1 MMNEYLKTNNFLTI
15 IFWGDDVRFLIVD
28 DSNLSRQKLRGMIT
42 ELGYEV
48 VGEAKDGLEA
58 IDLIDKLNPT
68 YITMDLE
75 MPNMKGDAASKI
87 ILEKNNKIN
96 IILITSI
103 INQKEIINALRIGV
117 KKFLQK
123 PFTLDKFKTIIEEIK
138 AK

>member
-1 MMNEYLKTNNFLTI
+1 MK
-15 IFWGDDVRFLIVD
+15 FLIVD

-58 IDLIDKLNPT
+58 IEMIDQVNPT

-75 MPNMKGDAASKI
+75 MPNMKGDAASRI

-117 KKFLQK
+117 KKFFQK
-123 PFTLDKFKTIIEEIK
+123 PFTIDKLKTIIEEIK

>member
-1 MMNEYLKTNNFLTI
+1 
-15 IFWGDDVRFLIVD
+15 
-28 DSNLSRQKLRGMIT
+28 
-42 ELGYEV
+42 
-48 VGEAKDGLEA
+48 
-58 IDLIDKLNPT
+58 
-68 YITMDLE
+68 
-75 MPNMKGDAASKI
+75 MPNMKGDEASRI

-123 PFTLDKFKTIIEEIK
+123 PFTLDKFKTIEEIK